1 MSKKLT
7 LRTTD
12 YVDDKLEE
20 LRIFFEQQ
28 TASKSI
34 CLAIINYKMVYDKMV
49 KANLDLRDAQARIKS
64 MEARLATIKL
74 ACEEEDQIRF

>member
-20 LRIFFEQQ
+20 LRIFFKQQ
-28 TASKSI
+28 TANKSI

-64 MEARLATIKL
+64 MDARLATIKL